1 MSCRRPPLHTCGA
14 AFMEIADKA
23 YTNAQH
29 LNGPLDDRIF
39 ALESVAEAIFPPS
52 RFAFDKIDELV
63 HVAEILP
70 GKFDEAI
77 NNFPTID
84 RMGKCPGKEIVM
96 DMNSNERSNEST
108 VVHEESAQKTESQ
121 SLDRNEIKD
130 VARARE
136 GYTYKDA
143 LEKQAKVTK
152 GTYKDALEK
161 GTKKEENRQWG
172 KDTRD
177 FGGGKEENWE
187 GRKKKRTEKKKD
199 RAKVEKQRKE
209 ATREA
214 KKGRKKNDMRKQEE
228 SADKETE
235 KSSDDKGDQILEPE
249 SSWLM
254 KLGKYGKQ
262 SSFSRSASFKW

>member
-29 LNGPLDDRIF
+29 LNGPLGSVTKKIARLASPACPLVYALQYYLLIIFSFLDDRIF

-77 NNFPTID
+77 NNFPTVIHQIPLVD
-84 RMGKCPGKEIVM
+84 WVLLLAISCLNFFVSRLTEWGNAQEKEIVM
-96 DMNSNERSNEST
+96 DMNSNERSNESA

-130 VARARE
+130 GICPISV
-136 GYTYKDA
+136 
-143 LEKQAKVTK
+143 
-152 GTYKDALEK
+152 
-161 GTKKEENRQWG
+161 
-172 KDTRD
+172 
-177 FGGGKEENWE
+177 
-187 GRKKKRTEKKKD
+187 
-199 RAKVEKQRKE
+199 
-209 ATREA
+209 
-214 KKGRKKNDMRKQEE
+214 
-228 SADKETE
+228 SAH
-235 KSSDDKGDQILEPE
+235 
-249 SSWLM
+249 
-254 KLGKYGKQ
+254 YNNY
-262 SSFSRSASFKW
+262 